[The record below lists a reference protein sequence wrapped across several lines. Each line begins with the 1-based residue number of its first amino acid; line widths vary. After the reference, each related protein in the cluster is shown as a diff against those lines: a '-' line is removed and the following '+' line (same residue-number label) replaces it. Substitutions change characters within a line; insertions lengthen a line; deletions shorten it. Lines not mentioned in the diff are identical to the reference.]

1 MARQVFHALNMRY
14 KGQPTLSVTIDGAA
28 KVSSQQMPSHS
39 IMKNRRMELPAGI
52 VGYVPQIQSTFTGA
66 FTTEFE
72 GVPEAQYVQQK
83 LFHFFE
89 VQFDGTV
96 KLEIYSDE
104 VLQVLNNS
112 GETSITLTVRDSK
125 KQDTRRVYFP
135 PLTYG
140 WVPQLKHVVNSA
152 QDGQV
157 YKSVLRSLPSRFSRG
172 EKEHSEIQ
180 VTHQGD
186 VSLDVFLDG
195 KILDTYGF
203 NADSYDKNAF
213 ITEKEYL
220 PAGCVGNVL
229 QWIQKDG
236 TGEVAMFE
244 TNTTLTDR
252 DQPQQE
258 V

>member
-1 MARQVFHALNMRY
+1 MPRQVFHALNMRY
-14 KGQPTLSVTIDGAA
+14 KGQPTLSVTVDGTA
-28 KVSSQQMPSHS
+28 KVTSQQMPSHS
-39 IMKNRRMELPAGI
+39 VMRNRRMELPAGV
-52 VGYVPQIQSTFTGA
+52 VGYVPQVQSTFTGA
-66 FTTEFE
+66 LTTEFE
-72 GVPEAQYVQQK
+72 PTPEGQYAQQQ

-112 GETSITLTVRDSK
+112 GETNITLTVRDSK

-186 VSLDVFLDG
+186 VTLDVFLDG

>member
-1 MARQVFHALNMRY
+1 MPRQVFHALNMRY
-14 KGQPTLSVTIDGAA
+14 KGQPTLSVTVDGTA
-28 KVSSQQMPSHS
+28 KVTSQQMPSHS
-39 IMKNRRMELPAGI
+39 VMRNRRMELPAGV

-66 FTTEFE
+66 LTTEFE
-72 GVPEAQYVQQK
+72 GAPEAQYVQQQ

-112 GETSITLTVRDSK
+112 GETNITLTVRDSK

-186 VSLDVFLDG
+186 VTLDVFLDG
-195 KILDTYGF
+195 KILDTYSF
-203 NADSYDKNAF
+203 NADRYDKNAF

-252 DQPQQE
+252 DQPQTE

>member
-1 MARQVFHALNMRY
+1 MPRQVFHALNMRY
-14 KGQPTLSVTIDGAA
+14 NGQPTISVTIDGTS

-39 IMKNRRMELPAGI
+39 VMRNRRMELPAGI
-52 VGYVPQIQSTFTGA
+52 VGYVPQIQSPFTGSLS
-66 FTTEFE
+66 TEFE
-72 GVPEAQYVQQK
+72 GTPEGNYAQQQ
-83 LFHFFE
+83 LFHFYE

-96 KLEIYSDE
+96 ELEIYSDE
-104 VLQVLNNS
+104 IRQIPNNS

-135 PLTYG
+135 ALTYG

-157 YKSVLRSLPSRFSRG
+157 YNSMVRSLPSRFSRG

-186 VSLDVFLDG
+186 VAVDVFLDG

-203 NADSYDKNAF
+203 DADRYDKNAF

>member
-1 MARQVFHALNMRY
+1 MPRQVFHALNMRY
-14 KGQPTLSVTIDGAA
+14 KGQPTLSVTIDGTA

-39 IMKNRRMELPAGI
+39 VMRNRRMELPAGV
-52 VGYVPQIQSTFTGA
+52 VGYVPQIQSTFTEA
-66 FTTEFE
+66 LTTEFE
-72 GVPEAQYVQQK
+72 PTPEGQYAQQQ

-96 KLEIYSDE
+96 KFEIYSDE
-104 VLQVLNNS
+104 ILQVVNNS
-112 GETSITLTVRDSK
+112 GETNITLTVRDSK
-125 KQDTRRVYFP
+125 KQDTRRIYFP

-157 YKSVLRSLPSRFSRG
+157 YKSMLRSLPSRFSRG

-186 VSLDVFLDG
+186 VVLDVFLDG

-203 NADSYDKNAF
+203 DADRYDKNAF

-220 PAGCVGNVL
+220 PAGCTGNIL

>member
-1 MARQVFHALNMRY
+1 MPRQVFHALNMRY
-14 KGQPTLSVTIDGAA
+14 KGQPTLSVTIDGTA

-39 IMKNRRMELPAGI
+39 VMRNRRMELPAGV
-52 VGYVPQIQSTFTGA
+52 VGYVPQIQSTFTEA
-66 FTTEFE
+66 LTTEFE
-72 GVPEAQYVQQK
+72 PTPEGQYAQQQ

-96 KLEIYSDE
+96 KFEIYSDE
-104 VLQVLNNS
+104 ILQVVNNS
-112 GETSITLTVRDSK
+112 GETNITLTVRDSK
-125 KQDTRRVYFP
+125 KQDTRRVYYP

-157 YKSVLRSLPSRFSRG
+157 YKSMLRSLPSRFSRG

-186 VSLDVFLDG
+186 VTLDVFLDG

-203 NADSYDKNAF
+203 DADRYDKNAF

>member
-1 MARQVFHALNMRY
+1 MPRQVFHALNMRY
-14 KGQPTLSVTIDGAA
+14 KGQPTLSVTIDGTS
-28 KVSSQQMPSHS
+28 KVSNQQMPSHS
-39 IMKNRRMELPAGI
+39 VMRNRRMELPEGV
-52 VGYVPQIQSTFTGA
+52 VGYTPQIQSAFTGA
-66 FTTEFE
+66 FTTQFE
-72 GVPEAQYVQQK
+72 GVPEESYAQQQ

-96 KLEIYSDE
+96 ELEIYADE
-104 VLQVLNNS
+104 TRQRPNNR
-112 GETSITLTVRDSK
+112 GETSVTLTVRDSK

-135 PLTYG
+135 ALTYG
-140 WVPQLKHVVNSA
+140 WVPQLKHVVNSSA
-152 QDGQV
+152 DGQV
-157 YKSVLRSLPSRFSRG
+157 YKSTLRSLPSRFSRG

-186 VSLDVFLDG
+186 VAVDVFLDG
-195 KILDTYGF
+195 KILDTYNF
-203 NADSYDKNAF
+203 DADSYDNDAF
-213 ITEKEYL
+213 VTEKEYL
-220 PAGCVGNVL
+220 PAGCIGNVF

-236 TGEVAMFE
+236 AGEIAMFE

>member
-1 MARQVFHALNMRY
+1 MPRQVFHALNMRY
-14 KGQPTLSVTIDGAA
+14 KGQPTLSVTIDGTA
-28 KVSSQQMPSHS
+28 KVTNQQMPSHS
-39 IMKNRRMELPAGI
+39 VMRNRRMELPAGV
-52 VGYVPQIQSTFTGA
+52 VGFVPQIQSTFTGA
-66 FTTEFE
+66 LSTEFE
-72 GVPEAQYVQQK
+72 GVPEGQYVQQQ

-96 KLEIYSDE
+96 KLELYSDE
-104 VLQVLNNS
+104 VLQGLNNS
-112 GETSITLTVRDSK
+112 GETNITLTVRDSK

-135 PLTYG
+135 ALTYG

-152 QDGQV
+152 QDGQI
-157 YKSVLRSLPSRFSRG
+157 YKSTLRSLPSRFSRG

-186 VSLDVFLDG
+186 VTIDVFLDG
-195 KILDTYGF
+195 KILDTYSF
-203 NADSYDKNAF
+203 DADPYDNDAF

-220 PAGCVGNVL
+220 PAGCTGNVL

>member
-1 MARQVFHALNMRY
+1 MPRQVFHALNMRY
-14 KGQPTLSVTIDGAA
+14 KGQPTLSVTIDGTA

-39 IMKNRRMELPAGI
+39 VMRNRRMELPAGV
-52 VGYVPQIQSTFTGA
+52 VGYVPQIQSTFTEA
-66 FTTEFE
+66 LTTEFE
-72 GVPEAQYVQQK
+72 PTPEGQYAQQQ

-104 VLQVLNNS
+104 ILQVVNNS
-112 GETSITLTVRDSK
+112 GETNITLTVRDSK
-125 KQDTRRVYFP
+125 KQDTRRVYYP

-157 YKSVLRSLPSRFSRG
+157 YKSMLRSLPSRFSRG

-186 VSLDVFLDG
+186 VTIDVFLDG

-203 NADSYDKNAF
+203 DADRYDKNAF

>member
-1 MARQVFHALNMRY
+1 MARQIFHALNMRY
-14 KGQPTLSVTIDGAA
+14 KGQPTLSVTIDGTA

-39 IMKNRRMELPAGI
+39 IMRNRRMELPAGI

-66 FTTEFE
+66 LTTEFE
-72 GVPEAQYVQQK
+72 GAPEAKYVQQQ

-112 GETSITLTVRDSK
+112 GETNITLTVRDSK

-152 QDGQV
+152 SDGQV

-186 VSLDVFLDG
+186 VGLDVFLDG

>member
-1 MARQVFHALNMRY
+1 
-14 KGQPTLSVTIDGAA
+14 
-28 KVSSQQMPSHS
+28 
-39 IMKNRRMELPAGI
+39 MELPAGV

-66 FTTEFE
+66 LTTEFE
-72 GVPEAQYVQQK
+72 GAPEAQYVQQQ

-112 GETSITLTVRDSK
+112 GETNITLTVRDSK

-186 VSLDVFLDG
+186 VTLDVFLDG
-195 KILDTYGF
+195 KILDTYSF
-203 NADSYDKNAF
+203 NADPYDNDAF

-220 PAGCVGNVL
+220 PAGCTGNVL